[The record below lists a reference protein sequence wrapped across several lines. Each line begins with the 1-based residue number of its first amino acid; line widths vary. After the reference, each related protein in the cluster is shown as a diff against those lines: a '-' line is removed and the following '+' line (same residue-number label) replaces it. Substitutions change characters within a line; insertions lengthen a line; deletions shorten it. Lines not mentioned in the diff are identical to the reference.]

1 MLGKCG
7 KDSGYKM
14 TFPLSDEKIL
24 VFISW
29 LLSRGLS
36 ASTINSYLSG
46 IRQAHISAGVFLPSL
61 RSPMVNQILQGATN
75 IDAVK
80 KRYHTKPKRLP
91 VTLTILKLLKAE
103 LKASS
108 LEKEDKLL
116 IWAVAL
122 IAFMGAFRIHE
133 LLSRRSSSFD
143 PHYDLLGRD
152 INIKSIKVGKASIK
166 TIIIKLKSEKTD
178 RIGRET
184 IVDVYGNEGPFC
196 PVRALE
202 KWKKASNLFSHNL
215 PAFRLSSG
223 HSFRSGIASLM
234 GTLGYSEEQIMALGR
249 WSSNAFNM
257 YLKLPRTRRLQ
268 MAKTLGNLKL

>member
-91 VTLTILKLLKAE
+91 VTLTILNLLKAE

-178 RIGRET
+178 RIG
-184 IVDVYGNEGPFC
+184 
-196 PVRALE
+196 
-202 KWKKASNLFSHNL
+202 
-215 PAFRLSSG
+215 
-223 HSFRSGIASLM
+223 
-234 GTLGYSEEQIMALGR
+234 
-249 WSSNAFNM
+249 
-257 YLKLPRTRRLQ
+257 
-268 MAKTLGNLKL
+268 